1 MSGFV
6 QVVQEAVES
15 VPSCSVQ
22 LEQPSGQAEYQ
33 RSVSNIRGERTEAIV
48 RLGLEEPRGT
58 RIA

>member
-22 LEQPSGQAEYQ
+22 LEQPRGQAEHQ
-33 RSVSNIRGERTEAIV
+33 RFVSTSQGQRTEAIT
-48 RLGLEEPRGT
+48 RLGLEEPSGT
-58 RIA
+58 SAT